1 MEKRKQ
7 NAKKVTVIAAVILM
21 FSLVIGMGAFTY
33 AKYVSTQETGNQ
45 NATAAKWGIVI
56 SADASSMFGTDYTKG
71 DGANANATVV
81 AGGAGVAVKA
91 TSTAKIVAPGTE
103 GSLTVTVNGTAE
115 VLSKLTFES
124 TADWTDISVKENDT
138 VYNPIKWTLKKGDT
152 AVTGA
157 ENVTLVVLKDK
168 LLALTEKYDA
178 GTSISQK
185 YTISWVWA
193 FEQNNGADTAIGYK
207 SANTIESLAKIDTK
221 YTDFS
226 TTISLA
232 FTVKV
237 EQIQTKD

>member
-56 SADASSMFGTDYTKG
+56 SADASMFGTDYTKG
-71 DGANANATVV
+71 DGANATVV

-157 ENVTLVVLKDK
+157 ENVTLAVLKTK

-178 GTSISQK
+178 GTSISQT

-193 FEQNNGADTAIGYK
+193 FEQNNNGADTAIGYK
-207 SANTIESLAKIDTK
+207 SANTTESLDKIDSK

>member
-56 SADASSMFGTDYTKG
+56 SADASSMFGTAYTKG
-71 DGANANATVV
+71 DGANATVV

-124 TADWTDISVKENDT
+124 TTGWTDISVKENDT

-157 ENVTLVVLKDK
+157 ENVTLAVLKTK
-168 LLALTEKYDA
+168 LSALTEKYDA
-178 GTSISQK
+178 GTSISQT

-207 SANTIESLAKIDTK
+207 SANTTESLAKIDDSK

>member
-1 MEKRKQ
+1 M
-7 NAKKVTVIAAVILM
+7 
-21 FSLVIGMGAFTY
+21 
-33 AKYVSTQETGNQ
+33 
-45 NATAAKWGIVI
+45 
-56 SADASSMFGTDYTKG
+56 
-71 DGANANATVV
+71 
-81 AGGAGVAVKA
+81 
-91 TSTAKIVAPGTE
+91 
-103 GSLTVTVNGTAE
+103 
-115 VLSKLTFES
+115 LSKLTFES

-157 ENVTLVVLKDK
+157 ENVTLAVLKTK

-178 GTSISQK
+178 GTSISQM

-207 SANTIESLAKIDTK
+207 SANTAESLDKIDSK

>member
-71 DGANANATVV
+71 DGANATVV

-124 TADWTDISVKENDT
+124 TADWTDISVKENGT

-157 ENVTLVVLKDK
+157 ENVTLDALKTE

-178 GTSISQK
+178 GTSISQT

-207 SANTIESLAKIDTK
+207 SAESLAKIDSK

>member
-56 SADASSMFGTDYTKG
+56 SANASSMFGTDYIKG
-71 DGANANATVV
+71 KGANATVV
-81 AGGAGVAVKA
+81 AGGADVAVKA

-157 ENVTLVVLKDK
+157 ENVTLVVLKNK

-178 GTSISQK
+178 GTSISQT

-207 SANTIESLAKIDTK
+207 SANTTESLAKIDSK
-221 YTDFS
+221 YTDLS
-226 TTISLA
+226 TKISLA